1 MEVFG
6 IFFVF
11 VFVFLNIICSR
22 GGVRNVVR
30 IIIRIIVIFKVGDKV
45 LLVELIEVKIK
56 LILFCGIILI
66 LIVKWLIGFKLN
78 ILKL

>member
-1 MEVFG
+1 M
-6 IFFVF
+6 
-11 VFVFLNIICSR
+11 
-22 GGVRNVVR
+22 
-30 IIIRIIVIFKVGDKV
+30 IIRIIVIFKVGDKV
-45 LLVELIEVKIK
+45 LLVELIEVKIR